1 MAVVKIAYT
10 LWQVLTG
17 DISVLD
23 GLKKIGLAVLGFLLT
38 PFGWVIDIVQGAWGI
53 IKGVFSWVVGFFKG
67 VGSAAVE
74 AFVDL
79 PLVRTLMGI
88 SQDTGGQAATGTLWP
103 AAIAQDLGGPRGRGA
118 GRGTARSRGRG

>member
-38 PFGWVIDIVQGAWGI
+38 PFRWMIDIVQGAWGI

-74 AFVDL
+74 AFMDL

-88 SQDTGGQAATGTLWP
+88 SQDTGGQAATGNLCQN
-103 AAIAQDLGGPRGRGA
+103 AALM
-118 GRGTARSRGRG
+118 

>member
-1 MAVVKIAYT
+1 VQIAYT

-23 GLKKIGLAVLGFLLT
+23 SLKKIGLAVLGFLLT
-38 PFGWVIDIVQGAWGI
+38 PFRWVIDIVQRAWGI
-53 IKGVFSWVVGFFKG
+53 IKGVFSWVVGFVKE

-88 SQDTGGQAATGTLWP
+88 SQDTGGQAAAGNLCQN
-103 AAIAQDLGGPRGRGA
+103 AALM
-118 GRGTARSRGRG
+118 